1 MKRVLATVSMAAMLS
16 VGCGEESSVSVICPS
31 PPSAWSDHEQA
42 RALWESAWEAEAEG
56 NREKVRDCMDKHGS
70 VMDRIHGRVLRS
82 NCGKEPPRMTDG
94 EVSDVD
100 RFLWEREAKQCMDDL
115 FGETH

>member
-1 MKRVLATVSMAAMLS
+1 
-16 VGCGEESSVSVICPS
+16 
-31 PPSAWSDHEQA
+31 
-42 RALWESAWEAEAEG
+42 
-56 NREKVRDCMDKHGS
+56 
-70 VMDRIHGRVLRS
+70 
-82 NCGKEPPRMTDG
+82 MTDG